1 MIYRQLRQAAKALL
15 GLWAMTTLSCERDTF
30 YVPYFEPGEP
40 VNVRLAFELPQKDQV
55 AVTRTL
61 TDKDEHHISDF
72 YLLIFDADGHRL
84 FGKYYYD
91 EELQAKRDY
100 AGGEW
105 KSIADD
111 HAATADEVNSTHGY
125 VLAQALTSKVYIF
138 GFANI
143 GDDNQENPT
152 DAEIGNLAGKL
163 EGTAVKERYQSAL
176 TTMRYKLDHIAN
188 LTELYDM
195 QIDAMSDKK
204 DNILNRVR
212 PNLMYSGAFRRYGS
226 DLDLNK
232 ETAGL
237 VDIKALS
244 EAKDDQGNLKYVDA
258 KGNID
263 LTSIGMIYL
272 RTVTAHV
279 NFHININSE
288 VFSAFEPESWQVV
301 NLPMRVFLM
310 DQGNATPVKNAE
322 IEFKES
328 AVMPQMLHDNG
339 MFSFDFWM
347 YENHKVARDANSTS
361 LTNSLNYAV
370 KTEPYVNGD
379 NTSNQEYADQYLDVA
394 SEVDAIKDYYVENF
408 GAKITD
414 VYSASGETTP
424 LPKLKTVYGYG
435 SWSSSGRHT
444 NYGFPA
450 EATPEQV
457 NEEAIKQFLYAKR
470 EYQVKRRSKNTAVWN
485 RQGDYYPNDAA
496 YGAWGSASTETKD
509 NFLKMKYSSKKFV
522 YADDKATYVVIKG
535 RLRFKTTNS
544 DGSPKDVK
552 LTNYASNMDN
562 EGYLEK
568 SEDSI
573 HDGYAD
579 VTYTIHLGNIND
591 DFGDFNTLRNTEY
604 NYTVNINGLN
614 SIYTTVESNIENT
627 DNTQYRVKKQP
638 GADGM
643 LNLAR
648 GTVYNAD
655 AHFCQFNMMLTKAGL
670 NDFYLEMHTPWRT
683 YTTAEIEDDI
693 KNNGYTS
700 DNTKTEGY
708 EKYLE
713 KYGNNPDFN
722 WFKFSPNDDQ
732 RGMFDSETVFA
743 ANEEDYKKTR
753 KTTKYKSGSP
763 TLWNLFTFTE
773 TMIDLEKV
781 QDNSKPQE
789 GETYE
794 TVNTRMAGLLAS
806 TFECTV
812 GDIEYH
818 GDKALP
824 FLLGQ
829 VKYEVSETIYNEAEV
844 NDNPYQ
850 TTSTSDGKYYI
861 TEDYVEYFKDHCS
874 SLTDEEKAQVT
885 SIHRMFYTVYLDE
898 YYYHTM
904 PYGVTG
910 WTNPYWKHFANQPSR
925 FVNFGYHSS
934 GETSSVNGYMLSPDK
949 QSGIMLTQLTIVQP
963 SIQTFF
969 STDNTVQNEVA
980 IGLEHV
986 NETHDPRWTD
996 LGTWS
1001 GHEISTT
1008 LAGSGQNYSTY
1019 NGWLNTINYVNQ
1031 DITSATGGTTLWDY
1045 YVSDLV
1051 YDDHNGVQ
1059 NNVAMKR
1066 SSNASIGN
1074 DVRRKSGSGRND
1086 EDENPYLAGAIR
1098 MCLNRNR
1105 DENGNGKIDE
1115 EELKWFLPT
1124 ARQYELANLGH
1135 YSLQDP
1141 LLDYN
1146 HYVLADGRQRLP
1158 LKSVAD
1164 NELWEFR
1171 FVTSDYQILAAEQMT
1186 NSPDYIGSDWVTSPY
1201 NMRCMRNLGGETARN
1216 ADGSTQTNVSSNA
1229 QSLVFDYDTSEK
1241 VFTVKLYD
1249 DRSVR
1254 GIYYDAQELPA
1265 HYLFSTTNLPY
1276 RKFKVAK
1283 DLVSVDKT
1291 GCIYYRDIYEK
1302 KPCYEYAEEEGGKDL
1317 HSWRMP
1323 NQAEMALMVLELRQ
1337 ENENSGIYKVEEFSP
1352 AWFFSKSDTGAYFLS
1367 GTSWNFTDIWGRA
1380 IVGNHDSEGWGM
1392 HMTPTKPNNDN
1403 IINGIYREQFD
1414 PSTLDDKKFYVR
1426 CVKDLME

>member
-1 MIYRQLRQAAKALL
+1 MIYRLLRQAAKALL

-61 TDKDEHHISDF
+61 TDKEEHHISDF
-72 YLLIFDADGHRL
+72 YLLIFDADGNRL
-84 FGKYYYD
+84 FGKYYYNED
-91 EELQAKRDY
+91 LQAKRDY

-105 KSIADD
+105 KSVADD
-111 HAATADEVNSTHGY
+111 NAATADEVNSTHGY
-125 VLAQALTSKVYIF
+125 VVAQALTSEVYIF

-143 GDDNQENPT
+143 GDDNLESPDDT
-152 DAEIGNLAGKL
+152 EIKNMADKL

-176 TTMRYKLDHIAN
+176 TTTRYKLDHIAN
-188 LTELYDM
+188 LNELYVM

-212 PNLMYSGAFRRYGS
+212 PNLMYSGAFRQYGS
-226 DLDLNK
+226 DLVQSQA
-232 ETAGL
+232 AGK
-237 VDIKALS
+237 VNIKALS
-244 EAKDDQGNLKYVDA
+244 EIKDAQGNLKYVDD

-263 LTSIGMIYL
+263 LTSYGMIYL
-272 RTVTAHV
+272 RAVTAHV
-279 NFHININSE
+279 NFHININSD
-288 VFSAFEPESWQVV
+288 VFSAFEPKSWQVV
-301 NLPMRVFLM
+301 NLPTRVYLM
-310 DQGNATPVKNAE
+310 DQGDATPVKNAE
-322 IEFKES
+322 IEFRES
-328 AVMPQMLHDNG
+328 AVMPYMLHDNG

-347 YENHKVARDANSTS
+347 YENHKKVRDATNSTS

-370 KTEPYVNGD
+370 NTAAYVNGD
-379 NTSNQEYADQYLDVA
+379 NVSNPEYADQYLADE
-394 SEVDAIKDYYVENF
+394 SEVDDIRAYYVENF

-414 VYSASGETTP
+414 VYSDSGETTP

-435 SWSSSGRHT
+435 SQPSGKHT

-450 EATPEQV
+450 EATAEQV
-457 NEEAIKQFLYAKR
+457 NEEAVKQFLYAKR
-470 EYQVKRRSKNTAVWN
+470 EYQVKRRSTNTAVWN

-496 YGAWGSASTETKD
+496 YGAWGSASGDTKN

-544 DGSPKDVK
+544 DGTTKDVK
-552 LTNYASNMDN
+552 LINYAYNKD
-562 EGYLEK
+562 EDGYLVK

-579 VTYTIHLGNIND
+579 VTYTIHLGNINAGID
-591 DFGDFNTLRNTEY
+591 NFNTLRNTEY

-627 DNTQYRVKKQP
+627 DHTQYRVKKQP

-643 LNLAR
+643 LNLAK

-670 NDFYLEMHTPWRT
+670 NDFYFEMHTPWRI
-683 YTTAEIEDDI
+683 YTTEEIEDDI
-693 KNNGYTS
+693 KNHGYTS
-700 DNTKTEGY
+700 DNTNTTGY
-708 EKYLE
+708 SKYLE

-732 RGMFDSETVFA
+732 QGMFDSETVFG

-753 KTTKYKSGSP
+753 KTTKYQSGSP
-763 TLWNLFTFTE
+763 NLWNLFTFTE
-773 TMIDLEKV
+773 TMMILEEA
-781 QDNSKPQE
+781 QENSKPQE
-789 GETYE
+789 GENNDA
-794 TVNTRMAGLLAS
+794 VNTRMAGLLDS
-806 TFECTV
+806 KFECTV
-812 GDIEYH
+812 GGAVYH
-818 GDKALP
+818 GGKALP
-824 FLLGQ
+824 FLLDQ
-829 VKYEVSETIYNEAEV
+829 VAYEVSETIYNEAV
-844 NDNPYQ
+844 TNNNLYQ
-850 TTSTSDGKYYI
+850 TTSSSDGKYYI
-861 TEDYVEYFKDHCS
+861 TEDYVKYFKDHCS
-874 SLTDEEKAQVT
+874 LTEEEKEQVS

-949 QSGIMLTQLTIVQP
+949 QSGIMLTQLTVVQP
-963 SIQTFF
+963 SIQTFY
-969 STDNTVQNEVA
+969 STDYTVPDEVA

-1001 GHEISTT
+1001 GHDISTT
-1008 LAGSGQNYSTY
+1008 EAEPGHNYYTY
-1019 NGWLNTINYVNQ
+1019 NGWLNTINYVNKV
-1031 DITSATGGTTLWDY
+1031 ITSATGGTALWDY

-1051 YDDHNGVQ
+1051 YDDHNGVH
-1059 NNVAMKR
+1059 NNVAMRLSTNTFTDDKR
-1066 SSNASIGN
+1066 KLT
-1074 DVRRKSGSGRND
+1074 DKRND
-1086 EDENPYLAGAIR
+1086 LIDNPYLAGAIR

-1105 DENGNGKIDE
+1105 DENGDGKIDE

-1141 LLDYN
+1141 LLEYN
-1146 HYVLADGRQRLP
+1146 NYVLANGRQRLP

-1186 NSPDYIGSDWVTSPY
+1186 NSPDYIGAGWVTSPY
-1201 NMRCMRNLGGETARN
+1201 DMRCMRNLGGETERN
-1216 ADGSTQTNVSSNA
+1216 ADGSTKTNVSRNS
-1229 QSLVFDYDTSEK
+1229 QSLVFDYNTSEK
-1241 VFTVKLYD
+1241 VFTVNLYD

-1291 GCIYYRDIYEK
+1291 RYTYYKEIYEI
-1302 KPCYEYAEEEGGKDL
+1302 KPCYEYTEEEGGKDL
-1317 HSWRMP
+1317 HSWRTP
-1323 NQAEMALMVLELRQ
+1323 NQAEMALMVLQLRQ
-1337 ENENSGIYKVEEFSP
+1337 ANESSGSYKVEEFSP
-1352 AWFFSKSDTGAYFLS
+1352 AWFFSKSDTGSAYFLS

-1392 HMTPTKPNNDN
+1392 HMTSTKPNNNN
-1403 IINGIYREQFD
+1403 IINGEYREQFD
-1414 PSTLDDKKFYVR
+1414 FATLEGDKKFYVR